1 MTISVTIVDLA
12 VLFVFAIGLGIVIHF
27 VITSRRGLKRSSGEN
42 GKNKQTVDEWKLK
55 YFNEVE
61 RKEQD
66 VEEIKNLLSETQDSN
81 RIYKEEIDELRRQQ
95 KRMQSE
101 LESAQKTVAI
111 DESKVKY
118 FNEVENKEKEIDE
131 LRSLLSEAQESNQVY
146 REQVEELRTHQKR
159 AQSELESTQK
169 STVQERK
176 PNYMEQ
182 LRVAQASLLEHNEKI
197 NQLLENIEVAKEN
210 EEKQKLMEEENEG
223 LVNQIKDLK
232 YILSEKEIE
241 IHNVRQRENL
251 TKEMTSMLDSAYSE
265 FNTLQ
270 SKMQKLETQLS
281 TSTMISLEYED
292 LKDAHLKIMREYED
306 YKAKLQATTA
316 ENQQLSLRLNETEDK
331 FREVSFQRQQLQKRV
346 SYLEELN
353 NDLQVVA
360 DANKKLEHQLR
371 RIGELESMLNVVSEE
386 NQFLKRQ
393 VNP

>member
-1 MTISVTIVDLA
+1 MTLNLSIIELA
-12 VLFVFAIGLGIVIHF
+12 VLFFCAVTLGIVIHF
-27 VITSRRGLKRSSGEN
+27 FITSRRSLKSPSTETE
-42 GKNKQTVDEWKLK
+42 KNKQTVDEWKLK

-61 RKEQD
+61 RKEHAT
-66 VEEIKNLLSETQDSN
+66 EEIKNLLVEAEDGN
-81 RIYKEEIDELRRQQ
+81 KIYKEEIEELRRQQ

-101 LESAQKTVAI
+101 LELSQKAVIT
-111 DESKVKY
+111 DEWKLKY

-131 LRSLLSEAQESNQVY
+131 LRRLLSEAQESNQIY
-146 REQVEELRTHQKR
+146 REQADELRTQQKR
-159 AQSELESTQK
+159 AQLDLDSTQK
-169 STVQERK
+169 STVQDRK
-176 PNYMEQ
+176 PNYMDQ
-182 LRVAQASLLEHNEKI
+182 LRMAQASLQAHNEKI

-223 LVNQIKDLK
+223 LQNQIRDLK

-270 SKMQKLETQLS
+270 SKMQKLESQLS
-281 TSTMISLEYED
+281 TSKMISLEYED
-292 LKDAHLKIMREYED
+292 LKEAHLKIMHEYEE
-306 YKAKLQATTA
+306 YKARWQAATT
-316 ENQQLSLRLNETEDK
+316 ENQQLTSRLSESEDK
-331 FREVSFQRQQLQKRV
+331 FREANFQRQQLLKRV

-386 NQFLKRQ
+386 NQLLKRQ
-393 VNP
+393 VNQ